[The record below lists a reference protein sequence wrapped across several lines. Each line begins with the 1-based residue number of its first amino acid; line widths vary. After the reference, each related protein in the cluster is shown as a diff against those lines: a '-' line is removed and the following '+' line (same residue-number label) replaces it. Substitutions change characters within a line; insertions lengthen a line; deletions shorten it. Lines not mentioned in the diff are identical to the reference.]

1 MMTLAKNTAAIASST
16 RPIRLLLARICSG
29 VRLSC
34 ELRVMLEFLNT
45 LLLPLPRFRRR
56 PVRAT
61 MQSRRHGTGYFA

>member
-16 RPIRLLLARICSG
+16 RPMRLLLARICSG

-45 LLLPLPRFRRR
+45 
-56 PVRAT
+56 
-61 MQSRRHGTGYFA
+61 